1 MKIHLKPKLIN
12 LMQNSGLCL
21 YSAARIIGVNPATV
35 WRWRHTDDIFARKI
49 VEVRALQHSQTIEA
63 QFEAL
68 KVAAASGE
76 VQCRVESE

>member
-1 MKIHLKPKLIN
+1 MK
-12 LMQNSGLCL
+12 NSGVGL
-21 YSAARIIGVNPATV
+21 YAAAQIVGVNPATV
-35 WRWRHTDDIFARKI
+35 WRWRHTDDVFARQVI
-49 VEVRALQHSQTIEA
+49 ELRALQRSQTIAA